1 MHGSAVR
8 LDMHTQAGDQQTVE
22 APVWTPESYILR
34 GSYCPRPAILA
45 SAERARE
52 RVGAR
57 AALVLAGD
65 EGAMLRSLCF
75 QAPKQA
81 DGPCDLVGLLR
92 SVEGLNRRIDTC
104 ELILTRPSARAAAA
118 FPRSAPDLLA
128 KLAELATEEG
138 LHDLAAWLSPREA
151 WVPAAIPSRA
161 AARISAAVLFL
172 EPSAAHVVERDGMRL
187 VEADEGIVE
196 ITERVNATAQADIR
210 RDAAIMARLDNQLDP
225 ADFAKGTVD
234 LEQAANALVQLA
246 VDVSG
251 SDVGA
256 CYVFD
261 HGKSA
266 MTLTGVAVTGPHRD
280 AGWHYPEELDKHSQA
295 LAFSSFA
302 NRRPIQLP
310 PGFTS
315 GEGEFATCTCADGTE
330 HESVELA
337 TPIVGP
343 LASPKAP
350 AVGVLTVARLDVEE
364 AKYGAY
370 DLAVLRNISLRLALI
385 SATANTEAAA
395 RVFAQL
401 STRATDRIRSQ
412 TAASGPLRGL
422 RLTENGLG
430 DASRAPLP
438 DDLQMTLP
446 AIQEG
451 LETLGRITGSYS
463 ATFRVALPSN
473 RPTGPLGLTLRRIA
487 AYPARWLDEAGELQ
501 EQKDG
506 GINWKVALTGVPQYA
521 PVVEDDDAYLERR
534 VTTLSEL
541 CVPVLVEGRV
551 IGVVNLESA
560 DRNAYDALVTT
571 AQAFAA
577 HVGLAIADARIA
589 ISSVLH
595 DYAIEIVRRGHE
607 LGGQECRELRDL
619 AAEVPTGSWQARL
632 REFADEIE
640 AKAKGLRTFAASEG
654 TRGAAALTLPDLVRE
669 RRDAI
674 KLAFAELIVDPGS
687 EWRPYPPGIA
697 QLVALALKDVLGNVK
712 RHSAANA
719 APAYLHLHQG
729 QWGGERYDILTV
741 RNRPSAPLDPM
752 NAVNAYRALLGYE
765 SPDPGAGEDGETL
778 RVPQFGAFLAG
789 TMARRVGG
797 DVHLCQLPDG
807 FTQVTLSIPSNPKQH
822 DWSGGT

>member
-1 MHGSAVR
+1 MPLSER
-8 LDMHTQAGDQQTVE
+8 NRHTVGT
-22 APVWTPESYILR
+22 PSWTPESYILR
-34 GSYCPRPAILA
+34 GSYCPRPVILD
-45 SAERARE
+45 SVEQART

-57 AALVLAGD
+57 AAVVLAAD
-65 EGAMLRSLCF
+65 EGAILRSLCF
-75 QAPKQA
+75 QAPKEPG
-81 DGPCDLVGLLR
+81 GPNDLVGLLR
-92 SVEGLNRRIDTC
+92 SVAGLNRKVDTC
-104 ELILTRPSARAAAA
+104 ELLLTRPSSPGAPAP
-118 FPRSAPDLLA
+118 FPRSAPRLLEELTNLA
-128 KLAELATEEG
+128 KEAG
-138 LHDLAAWLSPREA
+138 KDDLARWLFETED
-151 WVPAAIPSRA
+151 WVPARVPA
-161 AARISAAVLFL
+161 AATARISAALLFL
-172 EPSAAHVVERDGMRL
+172 EPLAESVVDQDGMRL
-187 VEADEGIVE
+187 VDADAEIVE
-196 ITERVNATAQADIR
+196 ITERVNATVQADVR

-234 LEQAANALVQLA
+234 LKQAATALVQLA
-246 VDVSG
+246 VDVSR

-261 HGKSA
+261 HAKGA
-266 MTLTGVAVTGPHRD
+266 MTQTGIAVPEPLQD
-280 AGWHYPEELDKHSQA
+280 AGWRYPDDLAEDSRV

-310 PGFTS
+310 PGFSS
-315 GEGEFATCTCADGTE
+315 GEGELATCICVNDANSQ
-330 HESVELA
+330 SVELA

-350 AVGVLTVARLDVEE
+350 AVGVLTVARIGTED

-385 SATANTEAAA
+385 NATANTEAAA
-395 RVFAQL
+395 RVFARL

-412 TAASGPLRGL
+412 TASSGPLRGL
-422 RLTENGLG
+422 RLTDDGLG
-430 DASRAPLP
+430 AASRAPLP

-463 ATFRVALPSN
+463 ATFRAALPSPQ
-473 RPTGPLGLTLRRIA
+473 PTGPHGLTLRRIA
-487 AYPARWLDEAGELQ
+487 AYPTHWLKEKGELQ
-501 EQKDG
+501 GEDER
-506 GINWKVALTGVPQYA
+506 GINWKVALTGLPQYA
-521 PVVEDDDAYLERR
+521 PVVDDEDAYLERR
-534 VTTLSEL
+534 LDTLSEL

-607 LGGQECRELRDL
+607 LGGQECRDLRDL
-619 AAEVPTGSWQARL
+619 AAEAPEGEWRTRL
-632 REFADEIE
+632 RRFANEIE
-640 AKAKGLRTFAASEG
+640 TKAKGLRTFVASGGHRPRPARTFPNLVQE
-654 TRGAAALTLPDLVRE
+654 RQVAL
-669 RRDAI
+669 
-674 KLAFAELIVDPGS
+674 KLTFAELSIDPAA
-687 EWRPYPPGIA
+687 EWTPYPPGVA
-697 QLVALALKDVLGNVK
+697 QLVALALKDILGNVK

-719 APAYLHLHQG
+719 ARAYLEVHQG
-729 QWGGERYDILTV
+729 LWGGERHDILTV
-741 RNRPSAPLDPM
+741 INRPSAPLDPIS
-752 NAVNAYRALLGYE
+752 AANAYRALLGYE
-765 SPDPGAGEDGETL
+765 SPRTSSQHTDETL

-797 DVHLCQLPDG
+797 DVHLCQRSDG
-807 FTQVTLSIPSNPKQH
+807 FTQVTLSIPSNPTQH